1 MSSWR
6 ETDQIEGVMYDNTY
20 QPADNITTFAMVNKV
35 VYTKKFGNWTF
46 SPGVKFR
53 FYKKDRN
60 DVARPGDYYVT
71 RIPLIMFKYEISP
84 RTDIMLG
91 LQGIPG
97 FEFDYKDY
105 VQRENNFKQKTYML
119 QLQNRT
125 TYFGYDIWASTGI
138 KFDQKEYS
146 ETTRAFENYKSSTTY
161 VNIFL
166 GW

>member
-1 MSSWR
+1 
-6 ETDQIEGVMYDNTY
+6 MYDNTY
-20 QPADNITTFAMVNKV
+20 QSADNINTFAMVNKI
-35 VYTKKFGNWTF
+35 VYTKKFGNFTF

-71 RIPLIMFKYEISP
+71 RIPLVMFKYEISP

-91 LQGIPG
+91 FQGFSG

-105 VQRENNFKQKTYML
+105 VQEENDFKQTTNLL

-125 TYFGYDIWASTGI
+125 TYFGYDIWASTGVQ
-138 KFDQKEYS
+138 FDQIDFE
-146 ETTRAFENYKSSTTY
+146 EMTRQFENYKSTTMY
-161 VNIFL
+161 IKVFL